1 MTIQKL
7 AGAILVGVPLL
18 AHGQAA
24 PDDLQAMTHR
34 QIELEKQVREQD
46 ARIREL
52 ERLLKERL
60 GTEGAGAAAAVPAA
74 EHVAATPAEQ
84 QVETPVV
91 QQTTPTR
98 GQAPDQETEYV
109 GNLGFRIYEGDKG
122 QIYKLARTAQA
133 GTALPRRLS
142 HA

>member
-18 AHGQAA
+18 AHGQTA
-24 PDDLQAMTHR
+24 PDDLQAMTNR

-60 GTEGAGAAAAVPAA
+60 GTDGAGAAPAVPAA
-74 EHVAATPAEQ
+74 QQSLRLPQSNKSRLLRSATGNAD
-84 QVETPVV
+84 
-91 QQTTPTR
+91 TR
-98 GQAPDQETEYV
+98 P
-109 GNLGFRIYEGDKG
+109 
-122 QIYKLARTAQA
+122 
-133 GTALPRRLS
+133 GTG
-142 HA
+142 